1 MEVLTIYKSLQ
12 FANYVAMEPVWVYV
26 LALASLPVL
35 VLAIVGLITK
45 EKPMIISSISVFIFL
60 IYGIFS
66 QYQRVESDFIE
77 KNAKTELRNKPLFEK
92 FENTLTQE
100 QIIALN
106 QSMAETKKFSMKT
119 EQEIQSGKIVYSE
132 KEVNQYFNSK
142 NK

>member
-1 MEVLTIYKSLQ
+1 METLTLYKSLQ
-12 FANYVAMEPVWVYV
+12 FSNYIPMEPVWVYV

-35 VLAIVGLITK
+35 ILAIIGLITK

-92 FENTLTQE
+92 FEKALTPD

-106 QSMAETKKFSMKT
+106 QAIMETKKFSAKT

-132 KEVNQYFNSK
+132 KEVNQFFNNRDK
-142 NK
+142 

>member
-1 MEVLTIYKSLQ
+1 METLTLYKSLQ
-12 FANYVAMEPVWVYV
+12 FSNYIAMEPVWVYV

-45 EKPMIISSISVFIFL
+45 EKPMIISSISVFVFL

-92 FENTLTQE
+92 FEKDLTPD
-100 QIIALN
+100 QIFALN
-106 QSMAETKKFSMKT
+106 QAMMETKKFSVKT
-119 EQEIQSGKIVYSE
+119 EQEIKSGKIVYSE